1 MVEHAMLLVLL
12 ECGLEFGDLGFRALH
27 PALEVFCVRRAA
39 LHLEECLLLSRLRP
53 SVRRLHHRR
62 RSVLSRRALEL
73 ATKHKTHAD
82 TVVYYRNKY
91 LERAGREETDPM
103 FREVAQGLE
112 VDEEAVLLKVE
123 RERENEHRTK
133 TTRA

>member
-1 MVEHAMLLVLL
+1 MIQFS
-12 ECGLEFGDLGFRALH
+12 CNFTRH
-27 PALEVFCVRRAA
+27 PHCVRGYKHNGRGG
-39 LHLEECLLLSRLRP
+39 LCTVVDERT
-53 SVRRLHHRR
+53 
-62 RSVLSRRALEL
+62 ALEL